1 MSFAEF
7 EKLLPFKWKDVKAES
22 NRKIWSNSELP
33 TRLAFSLCVWL
44 RLRSPTGIHQAS
56 VSMWNLFFPLRAI
69 ALKSFKWRLTFF
81 LPGCHF
87 NSYSTADTSLLV
99 SVSSAQKK
107 TCEDNLPNSMTMSTV
122 PEHCVLTC
130 CSGHFLS
137 TKILQLVIKRTVITL
152 PGRSASWV
160 IQYHSLCISDTSK
173 HINSQS
179 QPPTKWPLIW
189 FFFGKLKWRGE
200 GSRASQINCPRGK
213 VFMLGRF

>member
-1 MSFAEF
+1 
-7 EKLLPFKWKDVKAES
+7 
-22 NRKIWSNSELP
+22 
-33 TRLAFSLCVWL
+33 
-44 RLRSPTGIHQAS
+44 
-56 VSMWNLFFPLRAI
+56 MWNLFFPLRAI

-107 TCEDNLPNSMTMSTV
+107 TCEINLLNSMTMSTV
-122 PEHCVLTC
+122 PEDCVLTC
-130 CSGHFLS
+130 CPGHFQPN
-137 TKILQLVIKRTVITL
+137 LQLVIKRTVITL

-189 FFFGKLKWRGE
+189 FFFGKLKWRG
-200 GSRASQINCPRGK
+200 K
-213 VFMLGRF
+213 GREHLKSTVQDAKSSCSAAFRTPHFVTSTLHSTSPIKMHH